1 MTSPLRTLLAMIRE
15 GAALQEGP
23 ILTFVEA
30 RPDGGLAT
38 ETRSYAELLERG
50 QRIAGALIAEG
61 MQPGDSFAIILRNH
75 PEFVDAMV
83 GSEIAGTVFVP
94 VDPRTRG
101 DKLAYMLRFSR
112 CRGAIVSRALI
123 EHLRP
128 LLGSLPDLRWVWV
141 IDAATAENDQEGPF
155 LPLATKLAAAEPA
168 ATAEPRPLDAPMQML
183 FTSGT
188 TGDPK
193 AILAP
198 YARFAEVASLG
209 PVIGLE
215 PGDRLYTGLSLTH
228 ANAQLITLGNALAGR
243 LPLVV
248 SRQFTKSRLWEIVAQ
263 YGCTSFNLLGGMAT
277 AIFAEPPGPFDRAH
291 KVRFVLSAGMPAT
304 MWEAFEERF
313 GVRVFEFF
321 GAAEGGLTLNPPG
334 TGPVGSIGKAP
345 RGVVCEILDEDDQVV
360 AAGVEGEIC
369 FRNADGTVAPVRY
382 FGNPE
387 ASAAKTR
394 GGWFRTGDIGW
405 KDAEG
410 WIFFSHRAGQ
420 SIRRN
425 GDFVNARAIEA
436 AIAAM
441 SGVADV
447 YVYGVATADNAP
459 GEKEV
464 VAAIVPGEG
473 WGEASTIFAACA
485 RDLGSTSVPS
495 IVQILDE
502 IPKTA
507 SEKPQDRHLIAML
520 SASDAKTF
528 DKNGP
533 VKVQMKERELQ

>member
-1 MTSPLRTLLAMIRE
+1 MTPPLRTLLAMVRD

-30 RPDGGLAT
+30 RPDGDLAT
-38 ETRSYAELLERG
+38 ETRTYAELVDRG
-50 QRIAGALIAEG
+50 QRIAGALVAEG

-94 VDPRTRG
+94 IDPRTRG
-101 DKLAYMLRFSR
+101 DKLVYMLRFSR
-112 CRGAIVSRALI
+112 CRGAIVSRALVD
-123 EHLRP
+123 HLRS
-128 LLGSLPDLRWVWV
+128 LLGLLPDLEWVWV
-141 IDAATAENDQEGPF
+141 IDAVDNDRDGPF
-155 LPLATKLAAAEPA
+155 ELLATKLA
-168 ATAEPRPLDAPMQML
+168 TAESIATVEPRSLDAPMQML

-198 YARFAEVASLG
+198 HARFAEVASLG

-243 LPLVV
+243 LPLVI

-291 KVRFVLSAGMPAT
+291 KVRFVLSAGMPAA
-304 MWEAFEERF
+304 MWRAFEERF
-313 GVRVFEFF
+313 GVRIFEFF

-334 TGPVGSIGKAP
+334 AGPVGSIGKAP
-345 RGVVCEILDEDDQVV
+345 PGAVCEILDEDDQMV

-369 FRNADGTVAPVRY
+369 FRKDDGTVAPVHY
-382 FGNPE
+382 FDNPE
-387 ASAAKTR
+387 ASTAKTR

-425 GDFVNARAIEA
+425 GDFINARAIEA
-436 AIAAM
+436 SIAAM
-441 SGVADV
+441 PGVADV

-464 VAAIVPGEG
+464 VAAIVPGQG
-473 WGEASTIFAACA
+473 WGEASIVFGACA

-520 SASDAKTF
+520 SADDAKTF